1 MSTDLSTNLA
11 GIKLKNPTIL
21 ASGIMGVS
29 AASLKFCE
37 ENGAGAVTLKSIGHN
52 ERIGHHN
59 PTVYVWENGTHNA
72 VGLSNPGIDGSIDK
86 IKQMQSQL
94 SIPLIGS
101 MFADTIDNF
110 VMVAKK
116 MSVLKPAIIELNLSC
131 PNTADDLGRMYAS
144 DIKMTYDVISAVKK
158 VVGKIPLFAKL
169 TADVTDIAEIG
180 KSAENAGADG
190 LTAINTVSG
199 INIDIKLKRPILT
212 NKVGGLSGPAI
223 RPIGVRAVWNLYKA
237 VKIPIIGTGGINT
250 GEDAIEYIMAGASA
264 VGIGS
269 GVYYRGIDVF
279 KKVTAEM
286 EDFMREE
293 GYKSVEEMRGVA
305 HKA

>member
-1 MSTDLSTNLA
+1 MSINLSVNLA

-21 ASGIMGVS
+21 ASGIMGIS

-52 ERIGHHN
+52 ERIGHNN
-59 PTVYVWENGTHNA
+59 PTVYVWENGIHNA
-72 VGLSNPGIDGSIDK
+72 VGLPNPGIDGSIDK
-86 IKQMQSQL
+86 MSEMLNVL

-116 MSVLKPAIIELNLSC
+116 MAALNPAIIELNLSC

-144 DIKMTYDVISAVKK
+144 DVKMTHDVVSAVKK
-158 VVGKIPLFAKL
+158 IVGNIPLFAKL
-169 TADVTDIAEIG
+169 TADVTDIVEIG
-180 KSAENAGADG
+180 KSAEAAGADG

-199 INIDIKLKRPILT
+199 INIDIYQKRPILK

-223 RPIGVRAVWNLYKA
+223 RPIGVRAVWNLYQA

-269 GVYYRGIDVF
+269 GVWYRGIDVF
-279 KKVTAEM
+279 KKVTDEM
-286 EDFMREE
+286 KVFMEKNNYHSIEDMK
-293 GYKSVEEMRGVA
+293 GIA
-305 HKA
+305 HV